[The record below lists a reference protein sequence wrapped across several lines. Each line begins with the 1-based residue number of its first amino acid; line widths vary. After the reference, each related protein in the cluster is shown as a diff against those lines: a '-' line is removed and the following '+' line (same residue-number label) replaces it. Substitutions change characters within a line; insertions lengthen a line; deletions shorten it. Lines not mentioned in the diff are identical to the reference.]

1 MQDELD
7 ENQNKTDEELKRLG
21 FGLLVPKVMCRFD
34 PLSVWLRK
42 LYQNNLL
49 VLDDFFD
56 EKFSSGSKLY
66 FPVDQSLHTL
76 FSKIKKRKKVT
87 KGS

>member
-21 FGLLVPKVMCRFD
+21 FGLFVPKVMCRFD

-49 VLDDFFD
+49 VLDDIFH
-56 EKFSSGSKLY
+56 EKF
-66 FPVDQSLHTL
+66 
-76 FSKIKKRKKVT
+76 
-87 KGS
+87 